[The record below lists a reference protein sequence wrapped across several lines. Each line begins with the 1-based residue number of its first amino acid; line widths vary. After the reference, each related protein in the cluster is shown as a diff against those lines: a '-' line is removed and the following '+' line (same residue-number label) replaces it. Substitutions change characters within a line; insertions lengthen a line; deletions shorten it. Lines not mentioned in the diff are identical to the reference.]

1 MHVAIWFLLVA
12 KFSIKD
18 KLWVFGP
25 NNLGSLCRWQCLLFN
40 MMIMRS
46 WGSICVFL
54 SKKLR
59 HFRCRNLNQKASTC
73 VLFDRVRGW
82 LRCWLRIIG
91 LVFGKWVLFLQQ
103 IRDPS
108 HLCYSYEPPNIH
120 RFLAAVIGVRISPK
134 YCNLKLTNMGGGITS
149 GKYDR
154 CNLRKYKYVER
165 AVDPPTVFV
174 LTSIFVWSEQN

>member
-1 MHVAIWFLLVA
+1 MWLFGSSWWLNFQSKINCEVLDPIT
-12 KFSIKD
+12 
-18 KLWVFGP
+18 WVRCAAG
-25 NNLGSLCRWQCLLFN
+25 NVYCLTWWLCAVEAAFAYFCP
-40 MMIMRS
+40 
-46 WGSICVFL
+46 
-54 SKKLR
+54 KKLR

-91 LVFGKWVLFLQQ
+91 LVFGKWVLFLLQ
-103 IRDPS
+103 IPDPS